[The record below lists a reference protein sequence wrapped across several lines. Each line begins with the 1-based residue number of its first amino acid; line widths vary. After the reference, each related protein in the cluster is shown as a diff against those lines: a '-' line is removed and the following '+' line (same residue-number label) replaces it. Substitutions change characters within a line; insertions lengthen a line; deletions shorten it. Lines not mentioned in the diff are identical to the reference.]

1 MRYSF
6 WRRGKE
12 ARYALA
18 LVVLAAGA
26 GAAQAQQKRLGFV
39 VGMSEY
45 GATAH
50 PTALQDAGLVAQ
62 SLKSAGFEVQ
72 EAANLRQDEFRS
84 AFRDFA
90 QRAAEAGPD
99 AVLAVYIAGVSLQ
112 DGGENILIPAGANLR
127 QRTDLALE
135 GLRLNDFIRALGSAP
150 AKARLMMVDT
160 AYTHPYGQL
169 VAEGARGLAITDPM
183 PGLAISYNQSP
194 GLSAPMP
201 QSNYGAYAMAL
212 AEALR
217 EPGLNVNAMFERV
230 RLRVHDLSAGL
241 QTPWDSVSVPADVVL
256 NAPAAGSPLITSAI
270 PEPEKPLA
278 QVSVEDAY
286 ARALAQDSIR
296 GYQDFLKAF
305 PQAPQAK
312 RVRALLAARRE
323 ALFWQQTRR
332 ADNDRAYWT
341 YLKRYPKGAH
351 AADAENRL
359 TRLSAPIMPPPSFD
373 EMVYADVPPPPPE
386 ELTVYDEVVVDDG
399 WHALPPPVAYPAY
412 VPPPPVAI
420 VDLEPPPPPSPWA
433 RALPAVGLGVGAA
446 ILANRMWRRPPPVR
460 PAVAPPVP
468 RPPRPTGG
476 WVGRPPVVLPPGPP
490 VPTNLAPIPARP
502 GAFPPGAQPGAIG
515 QPGAR
520 TLPHPNTLPQPV
532 PGAIRP
538 GQGPRPLP
546 PNVAAPG
553 MPGAPQPNL
562 VQPPGARP
570 GLPPPGMGTQPPGA
584 RPVPPVGPGGAQPHV
599 QQPGPMIGGRPPLVR
614 PNPNPAQGT
623 TVGRPRGRMPRPE
636 AGAPPTVRPMGRPAP
651 QVNRPAPPMA
661 RPAPIQRAAP
671 PMARPTPPMVRP
683 APVQRPQP
691 MMRPSAPPPM
701 ARPAPVQR
709 AAPPPMA
716 RPAPPP
722 MVRPSAPPP
731 RPSAPSCPPQL
742 RAMGRC

>member
-6 WRRGKE
+6 WRRGRE
-12 ARYALA
+12 TRYALA
-18 LVVLAAGA
+18 LVVLAAGVGTA
-26 GAAQAQQKRLGFV
+26 EAQQKRLGFV

-62 SLKSAGFEVQ
+62 SLKGAGFEVQ
-72 EAANLRQDEFRS
+72 EAANLRQDEFRA
-84 AFRDFA
+84 AFREFTQKA
-90 QRAAEAGPD
+90 SEAGPD

-135 GLRLNDFIRALGSAP
+135 GLRMNDFIRALGATP

-169 VAEGARGLAITDPM
+169 VAEGARGLSITEPM

-194 GLSAPMP
+194 GLSVAMP

-256 NAPAAGSPLITSAI
+256 NAPVAGAAPITSAI
-270 PEPEKPLA
+270 PEPDKPMA

-286 ARALAQDSIR
+286 ARALALDSIR

-332 ADNDRAYWT
+332 SDTDRAYWT

-351 AADAENRL
+351 AADAEARL
-359 TRLSAPIMPPPSFD
+359 TRLSAPIMPPPTFD
-373 EMVYADVPPPPPE
+373 EVIYADVPPPPPE
-386 ELTVYDEVVVDDG
+386 ELVIYDEVVVDDG

-412 VPPPPVAI
+412 IPPPPVALI
-420 VDLEPPPPPSPWA
+420 DLEPPPPPSPWA
-433 RALPAVGLGVGAA
+433 RVLPAVGLGVGAA
-446 ILANRMWRRPPPVR
+446 ILANRMWRKPPPVR
-460 PAVAPPVP
+460 PVVAPPVP
-468 RPPRPTGG
+468 RPPRPAGG
-476 WVGRPPVVLPPGPP
+476 WAGRPPVVLPPGPP
-490 VPTNLAPIPARP
+490 VPATLPPRPGAPVGAMGQPGRPGMPGAIGGQPGMGQPPGVGMQPGGTPGARP
-502 GAFPPGAQPGAIG
+502 GALPVPP
-515 QPGAR
+515 
-520 TLPHPNTLPQPV
+520 

-538 GQGPRPLP
+538 GPATLP
-546 PNVAAPG
+546 PPGRTPPVATPT
-553 MPGAPQPNL
+553 PPPQVGAPP
-562 VQPPGARP
+562 PPGARP
-570 GLPPPGMGTQPPGA
+570 AVVPPPVQPGAKPMPGVATQPN
-584 RPVPPVGPGGAQPHV
+584 RPVGQPPVTAP
-599 QQPGPMIGGRPPLVR
+599 QQPGPMIGRPPLVR
-614 PNPNPAQGT
+614 QPPP
-623 TVGRPRGRMPRPE
+623 TVPQPGMRQPRPNV
-636 AGAPPTVRPMGRPAP
+636 GAPPPVARPMA
-651 QVNRPAPPMA
+651 RPAPPMA
-661 RPAPIQRAAP
+661 RP
-671 PMARPTPPMVRP
+671 V
-683 APVQRPQP
+683 PVQRPQP

-709 AAPPPMA
+709 SAPPPMA
-716 RPAPPP
+716 RPSPPPMMRPSAPPP
-722 MVRPSAPPP
+722 MARPSAPPP
-731 RPSAPSCPPQL
+731 RPAAPSCPPQL